1 MSKNILFYLL
11 LFIALFLIP
20 LSVSEQEQKDENIT
34 QIKEDEA
41 ENNTEFSNRTD
52 IEYQEEDPFKN
63 YSFANV
69 IHLDDSNYTAEIN
82 KI

>member
-1 MSKNILFYLL
+1 MKEIFQRGGLFIHIMYIIFIIMSKNILFYLL

-34 QIKEDEA
+34 QIKEGEA

-52 IEYQEEDPFKN
+52 IELRRKSLYR
-63 YSFANV
+63 
-69 IHLDDSNYTAEIN
+69 
-82 KI
+82 